1 MKQFKPVLIAAI
13 ACLIVAGALFAVM
26 KFMPNEAEEIT
37 PTNKAEDS
45 MLMIIQ
51 KSATSVQRV
60 EVKTDF
66 GESFSIDYSLDDT
79 GSTVATLH
87 GGDKNLAYDQ
97 KGLTDL
103 TGYVGFL
110 AAIQEIPDAKDKEF
124 GFDKPQREINVSY
137 TDGEKITLLFGK
149 DAPSGDGIYVK
160 REDTGVVYLIGGSS
174 EEMLMKTLNDYRVFT
189 LFGPY
194 EETTDIRK
202 VTIEREGE
210 DKLDVEAKGKEV
222 STSEETAVAQY
233 EIKSPTQADVSND
246 ALETSLLKPLIA
258 IASET
263 LVEDNPK
270 DLAKYGLDHPVR
282 VEFDDSDGKTVSFLI
297 GSDAEN
303 GGTYVMLDGANS
315 VVLTKEPIPF
325 VNVDYTDLM
334 LKLIFL
340 HNMDT
345 VSSVQYQMDDGTVN
359 TFIINSTDPANATFN
374 GAEMSADNMSN
385 LFLLTVRFTLQ
396 GKLDSSM
403 KYGAP
408 KLTVNMKLKNG
419 STTTLQLCEI
429 NDRHYAAIIDGTA
442 RYYVNVNQV
451 NELITAFD
459 TLKSGGTIPAMFE

>member
-1 MKQFKPVLIAAI
+1 MKQFRPVLIAAI
-13 ACLIVAGALFAVM
+13 ICLIVAGALFAVM
-26 KFMPNEAEEIT
+26 KFMPQEAEEIT
-37 PTNKAEDS
+37 PTNKAENS

-51 KSATSVQRV
+51 KSATAVKEVQ
-60 EVKTDF
+60 VKSDS
-66 GESFSIDYSLDDT
+66 GEKFSIDYALDDT
-79 GSTVATLH
+79 GTTVATLH

-97 KGLTDL
+97 KALTDL

-110 AAIQEIPDAKDKEF
+110 AAIQEIPDASDKEF
-124 GFDKPQREINVSY
+124 GFDKPQRELNISY
-137 TDGEKITLLFGK
+137 TDGEKITLLLGK

-160 REDTGVVYLIGGSS
+160 RADTGIVYLIGGSS

-194 EETTDIRK
+194 KNTTDILK
-202 VTIEREGE
+202 VSIEREGE
-210 DKLDVEAKGKEV
+210 DKLVVEAKSKEI

-233 EIKSPTQADVSND
+233 EIKSPAQADVSNE
-246 ALETSLLKPLIA
+246 ALETSLLNPLIA

-282 VEFDDSDGKTVSFLI
+282 VEFEDSDGKVVAFLI
-297 GSDAEN
+297 GGTSEN
-303 GGTYVMLDGANS
+303 GGNYVMLDGANS
-315 VVLTKEPIPF
+315 VIATKEPIPF
-325 VNVDYTDLM
+325 INVDYTDLM

-345 VSSVQYQMDDGTVN
+345 VSSVQYQLESGAVHN
-359 TFIINSTDPANATFN
+359 FIINSTSPASATFD
-374 GAEMSADNMSN
+374 GKEMSADNISN

-403 KYGAP
+403 KYGDP
-408 KLTVNMKLKNG
+408 KLTVSLKLKNG
-419 STTTLQLCEI
+419 NTTTLKLCEI

-451 NELITAFD
+451 NELLTAFD
-459 TLKSGGTIPAMFE
+459 TVKSGGIIPAMFE

>member
-1 MKQFKPVLIAAI
+1 
-13 ACLIVAGALFAVM
+13 
-26 KFMPNEAEEIT
+26 
-37 PTNKAEDS
+37 

-51 KSATSVQRV
+51 KSATSVKKV
-60 EVKTDF
+60 EVKADS
-66 GESFSIDYSLDDT
+66 GEKFSIEYSLDDT
-79 GSTVATLH
+79 GNTVATLH

-97 KGLTDL
+97 KALTDL

-110 AAIQEIPDAKDKEF
+110 AAIQEIPNAKDKEF
-124 GFDKPQREINVSY
+124 GFDKPQREIHVSY
-137 TDGEKITLLFGK
+137 TDGEEITMLLGK
-149 DAPSGDGIYVK
+149 DAPSGDGIYLK
-160 REDTGVVYLIGGSS
+160 RADTGIVYLIGGSS

-194 EETTDIRK
+194 NETTKIRK
-202 VTIEREGE
+202 VTIEREGQ
-210 DKLDVEAKGKEV
+210 DKLIVEAKSGDV
-222 STSEETAVAQY
+222 STSEETSVAQY
-233 EIKSPTQADVSND
+233 EIKSPAQADVSNQ
-246 ALETSLLKPLIA
+246 ALESLLLTPLIA
-258 IASET
+258 IESET

-270 DLAKYGLDHPVR
+270 DLAKYGLDHPIR
-282 VEFDDSDGKTVSFLI
+282 VEFDDFEGKTIAFLI
-297 GSDAEN
+297 GGTAES
-303 GGTYVMLDGANS
+303 GGNYVMLDGANS

-345 VSSVQYQMDDGTVN
+345 VSSVQYQMADGKVN
-359 TFIINSTDPANATFN
+359 TFIINSTSPASATFN
-374 GAEMSADNMSN
+374 GKEMSADNISN

-408 KLTVNMKLKNG
+408 KLTISMKLKDG
-419 STTTLQLCEI
+419 STTTMQLCEI

-451 NELITAFD
+451 NELLTAFE
-459 TLKSGGTIPAMFE
+459 TVKNGGIIPAMFE